1 LFAGFLVGNL
11 SVEHASTPLYRG
23 RDEFRPHRRY
33 VLTSSPEYLGE
44 PITRENPMSDSRVE
58 DEAAIQAVLVESYK
72 AWEAGDADGM
82 VANYTADATA
92 IMTGS
97 LRDSRDA
104 VRENMVVAF
113 EGPLKGSS
121 TYNKQ
126 LSLRFVGRDAAIVV
140 SESGILFAG
149 ETEVPDTGK
158 VNATWVFEKRDG
170 QWLIA
175 AYHNSP
181 VLAPGQ

>member
-1 LFAGFLVGNL
+1 
-11 SVEHASTPLYRG
+11 
-23 RDEFRPHRRY
+23 
-33 VLTSSPEYLGE
+33 
-44 PITRENPMSDSRVE
+44 MSDIRSE
-58 DEAAIQAVLVESYK
+58 DETAIQAVLVDSYT
-72 AWEAGDADGM
+72 AWEAGDAEGM

-97 LRDSRDA
+97 FRDSRDA
-104 VRENMVVAF
+104 VRENMALAF
-113 EGPLKGSS
+113 EGPLKGTS

-126 LSLRFVGRDAAIVV
+126 LSLRFVGSDGAIVV
-140 SESGILFAG
+140 SESGILFPG
-149 ETEVPDTGK
+149 QSEIPDAAK

-170 QWLIA
+170 RWLIA

>member
-1 LFAGFLVGNL
+1 
-11 SVEHASTPLYRG
+11 
-23 RDEFRPHRRY
+23 
-33 VLTSSPEYLGE
+33 
-44 PITRENPMSDSRVE
+44 MSDSRTE
-58 DEAAIQAVLVESYK
+58 DAAAIQAVLVDSYK

-82 VANYTADATA
+82 VASYTADATA

-97 LRDSRDA
+97 LRDGRDVIRKGMA
-104 VRENMVVAF
+104 LAF
-113 EGPLKGSS
+113 EGPLKDTS

-149 ETEVPDTGK
+149 QTEVPDTGK
-158 VNATWVFEKRDG
+158 VNATWVLEKRDG
-170 QWLIA
+170 NWLIA

>member
-1 LFAGFLVGNL
+1 MPN
-11 SVEHASTPLYRG
+11 
-23 RDEFRPHRRY
+23 
-33 VLTSSPEYLGE
+33 
-44 PITRENPMSDSRVE
+44 SRAE
-58 DEAAIQAVLVESYK
+58 DEAAIQAVLADSYK

-82 VANYTADATA
+82 VASYTEDATA

-97 LRDSRDA
+97 LRESRE
-104 VRENMVVAF
+104 VIRQNMALAF

-121 TYNKQ
+121 TCNKQ
-126 LSLRFVGRDAAIVV
+126 LSIRFAGRDAAIIV

-149 ETEVPDTGK
+149 QTEVPDTGK
-158 VNATWVFEKRDG
+158 VNATWVFQKRDG

-175 AYHNSP
+175 ACHNSP

>member
-1 LFAGFLVGNL
+1 
-11 SVEHASTPLYRG
+11 
-23 RDEFRPHRRY
+23 
-33 VLTSSPEYLGE
+33 
-44 PITRENPMSDSRVE
+44 MSDSHVQE
-58 DEAAIQAVLVESYK
+58 EAAIQAVLADSYK
-72 AWEAGDADGM
+72 AWAAGDADGM
-82 VANYTADATA
+82 VADYTADATA

-97 LRDSRDA
+97 LRESRD
-104 VRENMVVAF
+104 VIRENMAMAF
-113 EGPLKGSS
+113 AGPLKGSS

-126 LSLRFVGRDAAIVV
+126 LSVRFVGKEAAIVV

-149 ETEVPDTGK
+149 ETDLPDTRK

-181 VLAPGQ
+181 VVA

>member
-1 LFAGFLVGNL
+1 
-11 SVEHASTPLYRG
+11 
-23 RDEFRPHRRY
+23 
-33 VLTSSPEYLGE
+33 
-44 PITRENPMSDSRVE
+44 MSDTRAE
-58 DEAAIQAVLVESYK
+58 DQGAIQAVLVDSYR
-72 AWEAGDADGM
+72 AWEAGDAEGM
-82 VANYTADATA
+82 VVNYTSEATA

-97 LRDSRDA
+97 LRDSRDVIRNSMA
-104 VRENMVVAF
+104 MAF

-126 LSLRFVGRDAAIVV
+126 LSLRFVGQDAAIVV

-149 ETEVPDTGK
+149 ETEVPDTRK

-170 QWLIA
+170 KWLIA

-181 VLAPGQ
+181 VLTPGQ

>member
-1 LFAGFLVGNL
+1 
-11 SVEHASTPLYRG
+11 
-23 RDEFRPHRRY
+23 
-33 VLTSSPEYLGE
+33 
-44 PITRENPMSDSRVE
+44 MSDSRAE
-58 DEAAIQAVLVESYK
+58 DQAAIQAILVDSYK
-72 AWEAGDADGM
+72 AWQAGDADDM
-82 VANYTADATA
+82 VANYTPDATA

-97 LRDSRDA
+97 LRGSRD
-104 VRENMVVAF
+104 VIRESMALAF

-121 TYNKQ
+121 TWNKQ
-126 LSLRFVGRDAAIVV
+126 LSLRFLGRDAAIAVY
-140 SESGILFAG
+140 ESGILFGA

-158 VNATWVFEKRDG
+158 VNATWVFEKRGG

>member
-1 LFAGFLVGNL
+1 
-11 SVEHASTPLYRG
+11 
-23 RDEFRPHRRY
+23 
-33 VLTSSPEYLGE
+33 
-44 PITRENPMSDSRVE
+44 MSDSRTA
-58 DEAAIQAVLVESYK
+58 DEAAIQAVLVDSYK

-92 IMTGS
+92 ILPGS
-97 LRDSRDA
+97 LRDSRE
-104 VRENMVVAF
+104 VIRESMALAF

-149 ETEVPDTGK
+149 QTELPAAGK

-181 VLAPGQ
+181 AQA

>member
-1 LFAGFLVGNL
+1 
-11 SVEHASTPLYRG
+11 
-23 RDEFRPHRRY
+23 
-33 VLTSSPEYLGE
+33 
-44 PITRENPMSDSRVE
+44 MSDSRAE
-58 DEAAIQAVLVESYK
+58 DRAAIQAVLDESYK
-72 AWEAGDADGM
+72 AWEAGDADAM
-82 VANYTADATA
+82 VANYTQDATA

-104 VRENMVVAF
+104 VRHNMALAF
-113 EGPLKGSS
+113 AGPLQGTS

-126 LSLRFVGRDAAIVV
+126 LSLRFVGEDAAIAV

-149 ETEVPDTGK
+149 QTEVPDAGK

-181 VLAPGQ
+181 ALAPAP

>member
-1 LFAGFLVGNL
+1 
-11 SVEHASTPLYRG
+11 
-23 RDEFRPHRRY
+23 
-33 VLTSSPEYLGE
+33 
-44 PITRENPMSDSRVE
+44 MSDSRAE
-58 DEAAIQAVLVESYK
+58 DEAAIQAVLVDSYK

-97 LRDSRDA
+97 LRDSREV
-104 VRENMVVAF
+104 VRQSMAQAF
-113 EGPLKGSS
+113 SGPLKDTS

-140 SESGILFAG
+140 SESGILFGGAI
-149 ETEVPDTGK
+149 EVAEAGK

-181 VLAPGQ
+181 VLAPGS

>member
-1 LFAGFLVGNL
+1 
-11 SVEHASTPLYRG
+11 
-23 RDEFRPHRRY
+23 
-33 VLTSSPEYLGE
+33 
-44 PITRENPMSDSRVE
+44 MSDSRAE
-58 DEAAIQAVLVESYK
+58 DEAAIQAVLGDSYK

-82 VANYTADATA
+82 VANYTSDATA

-97 LRDSRDA
+97 LRDGRDV
-104 VRENMVVAF
+104 VRENMALAF
-113 EGPLKGSS
+113 AGPLNGSS
-121 TYNKQ
+121 TYNNQ

-149 ETEVPDTGK
+149 QTEVPVTGK

-181 VLAPGQ
+181 VLAPGR

>member
-1 LFAGFLVGNL
+1 
-11 SVEHASTPLYRG
+11 
-23 RDEFRPHRRY
+23 
-33 VLTSSPEYLGE
+33 
-44 PITRENPMSDSRVE
+44 MSDSRAA
-58 DEAAIQAVLVESYK
+58 DEAAINAVLVDSYK
-72 AWEAGDADGM
+72 AWDAGDVDGM

-92 IMTGS
+92 ILPGS
-97 LRDSRDA
+97 LRDGRDV
-104 VRENMVVAF
+104 VRENMALAF
-113 EGPLKGSS
+113 DGPLKGSL

-149 ETEVPDTGK
+149 ETNVPDTGK

-181 VLAPGQ
+181 VLTPGK

>member
-1 LFAGFLVGNL
+1 
-11 SVEHASTPLYRG
+11 
-23 RDEFRPHRRY
+23 
-33 VLTSSPEYLGE
+33 
-44 PITRENPMSDSRVE
+44 MSDSRAT
-58 DEAAIQAVLVESYK
+58 DEAAIQAVLVDSYK

-82 VANYTADATA
+82 VANYTSDASA

-97 LRDSRDA
+97 LRDSRE
-104 VRENMVVAF
+104 VIRESMAVAF
-113 EGPLKGSS
+113 AGPLKGSS
-121 TYNKQ
+121 TYNKR
-126 LSLRFVGRDAAIVV
+126 LSLRFIGSNSAIVV

-149 ETEVPDTGK
+149 ETEVPDARK